1 MENDRNI
8 PVPTMPGD
16 STRALF
22 MSGLWL
28 QLGFVG
34 ASVLAIALTRLVD
47 GGASASLALA
57 SALGAGV
64 LTVLAWHRSRSVLD
78 RIDASTAAGT
88 AGTRPAAFGQGL
100 GPAVAR

>member
-1 MENDRNI
+1 MENDRKI
-8 PVPTMPGD
+8 PAPSVSDGV
-16 STRALF
+16 TRVLF

-34 ASVLAIALTRLVD
+34 ASVLAIALMRLVD
-47 GGASASLALA
+47 GGASAPFALT

-64 LTVLAWHRSRSVLD
+64 LTAFAWLRSRSVLD
-78 RIDASTAAGT
+78 RIDVSTATGT

-100 GPAVAR
+100 PAVSR